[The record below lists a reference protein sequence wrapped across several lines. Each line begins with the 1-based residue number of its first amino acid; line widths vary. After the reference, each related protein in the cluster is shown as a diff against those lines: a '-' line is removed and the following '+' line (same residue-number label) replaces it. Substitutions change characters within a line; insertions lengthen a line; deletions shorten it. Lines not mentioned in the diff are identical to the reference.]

1 MQTIESA
8 NSCPDALKGASVAI
22 GNFDGVHR
30 GHQAVLGAA
39 LAAAKSGDTHSGVMT
54 FEPHPRDFF
63 QPDKPVFRLTPEAV
77 KLELFEAMGLDMTV
91 VQSFDAALSAR
102 PAAEFVSEILVGGLG
117 VSHVVTGSDF
127 KFGKGRDGNA
137 AVLRQ
142 LGESH
147 GFGVTIV
154 EPQGEGSDV
163 FSSSSIREHLRN
175 GETRA
180 AAEELG
186 YWWRVR
192 GTVVGGDKRGRLIGF
207 PTANI
212 AVPRGFAL
220 KYGIYAVRIHTRSG
234 RFDGASYL
242 GTRPSFDDGAP
253 SIETFLFEFSGDLYG
268 EEIELEIIE
277 FLRPD
282 EKFES
287 AEDLVTQMTKDC
299 EVSRAVLADLATDDP
314 IARYPLARALK

>member
-1 MQTIESA
+1 MQIIKGSD
-8 NSCPDALKGASVAI
+8 SCPDALKGASLAI

-30 GHQAVLGAA
+30 GHQVVLEAA
-39 LAAAKSGDTHSGVMT
+39 MAAGRAAGSQAGVLT

-63 QPDKPVFRLTPEAV
+63 QPAKPVFRLTPEAL
-77 KLELFEAMGLDMTV
+77 KLQLFGAMGLDLAVT
-91 VQSFDAALSAR
+91 QTFDSALSGRTAV
-102 PAAEFVSEILVGGLG
+102 EFVAEILVGDLG

-127 KFGKGRDGNA
+127 KFGKGRDGDA

-142 LGESH
+142 LGDTH

-154 EPQGEGSDV
+154 EPQGEGEGT
-163 FSSSSIREHLRN
+163 FSSSRIREHLRI
-175 GETRA
+175 GETA
-180 AAEELG
+180 TAAEELG

-192 GTVVGGDKRGRLIGF
+192 GTVVGGDRRGRLIGF

-212 AVPRGFAL
+212 DVPRGFGL
-220 KYGIYAVRIHTRSG
+220 QHGIYAVRIHTRDG

-253 SIETFLFEFSGDLYG
+253 SIETFLFGFSGDLYG
-268 EEIELEIIE
+268 QEIELEVIR

-287 AEDLVTQMTKDC
+287 ADALVKQMTVDC
-299 EVSRAVLADLATDDP
+299 EASRDVLAGLDTQDP
-314 IARYPLARALK
+314 IARFPMARALN